1 MGEIISVYEK
11 NFNITDLKMI
21 KPSVEIAEKHYIL
34 SSLIRKREGWKI
46 PQNLS

>member
-1 MGEIISVYEK
+1 MSLLGDLLIIEK
-11 NFNITDLKMI
+11 EL
-21 KPSVEIAEKHYIL
+21 EIAEKHYIL